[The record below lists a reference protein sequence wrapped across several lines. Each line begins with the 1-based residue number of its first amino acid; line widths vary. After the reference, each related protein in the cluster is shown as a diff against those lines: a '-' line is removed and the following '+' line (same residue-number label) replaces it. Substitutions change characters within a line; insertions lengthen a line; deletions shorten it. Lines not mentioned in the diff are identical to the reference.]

1 MEAYFSFGRSK
12 RSVTQLKLEP
22 QSSLCVCVC
31 VCVVKEKKAFLHKF
45 PEHLGFENILFYG
58 LNHSRGIQK
67 VTERYA

>member
-1 MEAYFSFGRSK
+1 M
-12 RSVTQLKLEP
+12 
-22 QSSLCVCVC
+22 CVC